1 MNEQEKKSVERLLR
15 RNPNPLEEDRVKE
28 LLRIHLESEG
38 WNVKVKW
45 GKAQGVDIVATKAAG
60 RWVIEAKGW
69 AGGSEQ
75 QQGNYFLQAV
85 CELLQRMDREET
97 KYSLAFPE
105 LPRFRGLWERFPLL
119 AKRRTAISCLFV
131 AEDGKVVEEQ

>member
-105 LPRFRGLWERFPLL
+105 LPRF
-119 AKRRTAISCLFV
+119 
-131 AEDGKVVEEQ
+131 